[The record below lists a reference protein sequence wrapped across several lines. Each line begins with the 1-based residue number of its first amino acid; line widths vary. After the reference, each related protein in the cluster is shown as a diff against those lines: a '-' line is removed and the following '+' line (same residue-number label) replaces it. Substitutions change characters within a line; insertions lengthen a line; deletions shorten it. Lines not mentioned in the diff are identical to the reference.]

1 MGKNITDSSEFNL
14 HKLKQLGVLKHCLKE
29 LYALSC
35 MPTLDV
41 YHCFIPSLSILL
53 SSHSHTHTHTHKH
66 THTNHCGCWY
76 FTSSCRRRDSV
87 GHAKLYVA
95 KRNFHPYMLA
105 IDLHTTATFD
115 QLATSCESRL
125 TVSFYESLCLHFE
138 KRKRPSIMKSIWL
151 PHDCH
156 MTIT

>member
-1 MGKNITDSSEFNL
+1 MLSLACPHWMSTIA
-14 HKLKQLGVLKHCLKE
+14 
-29 LYALSC
+29 LYPHFRSFL
-35 MPTLDV
+35 P
-41 YHCFIPSLSILL
+41 
-53 SSHSHTHTHTHKH
+53 HTHTHTHTH
-66 THTNHCGCWY
+66 TNTHTNHCGCWY
-76 FTSSCRRRDSV
+76 FTSSCRRRDHSV